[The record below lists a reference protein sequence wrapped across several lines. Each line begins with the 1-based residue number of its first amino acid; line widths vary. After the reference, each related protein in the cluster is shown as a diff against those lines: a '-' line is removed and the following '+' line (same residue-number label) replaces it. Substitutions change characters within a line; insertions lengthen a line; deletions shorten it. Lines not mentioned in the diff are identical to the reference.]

1 MDVINKML
9 SYFNYIFSDHS
20 QKVLLVLSQQ
30 LLTCIYD
37 KIMLLCKEFAKQYR
51 KFTFQI
57 KR

>member
-1 MDVINKML
+1 MDVIDKML

-37 KIMLLCKEFAKQYR
+37 KIMLLCKEFAKQ
-51 KFTFQI
+51 
-57 KR
+57 